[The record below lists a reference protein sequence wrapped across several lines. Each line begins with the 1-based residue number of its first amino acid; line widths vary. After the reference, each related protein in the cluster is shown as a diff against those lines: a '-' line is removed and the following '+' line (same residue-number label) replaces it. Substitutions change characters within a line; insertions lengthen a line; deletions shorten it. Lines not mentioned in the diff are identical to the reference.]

1 MSGGGGG
8 GGATLPPFP
17 QGANYVFQNQPQA
30 DVSAFGGIQALQ
42 NNAFWPQPGQQSL
55 LTPSAQTFANMVG
68 AQLPQIKNT
77 FAAFQPGLSP
87 LVNDQLIWGA
97 NDPNAVYTPP
107 PPPPPPPPMAPP
119 PPVMQPSIQSAITP
133 TEAQGYMGTYSPG
146 SMGGLAG
153 MGPLDPS
160 FLNLAENVNWSNPT
174 NDQMLAWSMMKDPGG
189 MKQTFQGDSAFTTPS
204 SVSDA
209 LNPGE
214 QGILNAIALQPGYQG
229 SAPAYGG
236 PIGGNNPPSL
246 AGGPVQPSGNA
257 AQAIAGLVGGAGGY
271 GGGTGTPGT
280 SGTLPAYNTGQLPPG
295 TMAGATPASRTAA
308 GQFAGG
314 GIANP
319 AADAFAQFAPYLSS
333 MGLNIGPQAEA
344 MGATI
349 LGQIGLGGPGAT
361 VQSQLYNRTLQR
373 VQDQQR
379 AANEAAGL
387 GTTPYGAGLEQQ
399 ALNNFN
405 IDWTNTQLG
414 RTIQGMTA
422 ANAIDQSGLTA
433 EQQAMNNLQGGA
445 MGATAPTQQV
455 IGDFL
460 NYLSGATAQNNAAIA
475 GYSAQANAALQNQ
488 QLMNQQSQA
497 NAGMLGQLGSG
508 LGSIVGGGLGKG

>member
-236 PIGGNNPPSL
+236 PIGGNNPPSMAAPAPAAPTSPAVSAL
-246 AGGPVQPSGNA
+246 ASAAGGMAPASGLGATNA
-257 AQAIAGLVGGAGGY
+257 ASGIFSGMPGGSGGN
-271 GGGTGTPGT
+271 PN
-280 SGTLPAYNTGQLPPG
+280 P
-295 TMAGATPASRTAA
+295 TAA
-308 GQFAGG
+308 ASQFAGG